1 MLLTSNELLTQKY
14 AEFNINNLLQNEP
27 ISQEV
32 VMQAFNP
39 NTPRPRQASLCE
51 FNATL
56 VCIGRSMSAKAN
68 RPCQKKETNQREWGD
83 GSVGKTLAV
92 QL

>member
-1 MLLTSNELLTQKY
+1 MSIEG
-14 AEFNINNLLQNEP
+14 LQNQP
-27 ISQEV
+27 SV
-32 VMQAFNP
+32 VMQAFNS
-39 NTPRPRQASLCE
+39 NTPRPRQAGLCE

-83 GSVGKTLAV
+83 GLWVKHLLYSCEGLSFKSSACV
-92 QL
+92 QGQVR